1 MALVIT
7 VPLHSLLKDF
17 PNLSVTGLN
26 LSLHPTLLKMLDINQ
41 IKIPKPEQQCQCLLF
56 NQAVR
61 MSTEHAS

>member
-1 MALVIT
+1 MALVIS

-41 IKIPKPEQQCQCLLF
+41 VKIPKPEQQCLLF